1 MCTNDIF
8 SGGVSSM
15 AFWNAQSWL
24 SSVVGTEFTG
34 AVITQLRP
42 ELWPEGRIS
51 VCAALC
57 TTQDCPVYYK

>member
-1 MCTNDIF
+1 
-8 SGGVSSM
+8 M